1 MGIKHL
7 NRYLQQNCSKGIYK
21 ISLDKLNGKKIV
33 IDTSIYLYR
42 FIAQNALI
50 ENFKLMI
57 STFRD
62 LNITPL
68 FVFDGKPPKEKYEL
82 LKERKNDKY
91 NAENKYNELRE
102 QLEKY
107 KEDKNISDIQ
117 IKKIKQELKILKR
130 QFIRIRHT
138 DIENVKNLIKTM
150 GVTYIDAVGE
160 SDKLCAKLVSKNKV
174 FACLSEDT
182 DLFVYGCDIV
192 LKYINLYNKTIVIY
206 NIRRILLELNFTL
219 HDFKHICIISGTDYN
234 LNYNSKYNL
243 FKTIKYFKSYK
254 NYNTNN
260 YTFYEWLDKNTDYII
275 DLHKLNYIMSIF
287 NLLDMPEYKQ
297 YETIEIKNTD
307 INESISTLS
316 IR

>member
-7 NRYLQQNCSKGIYK
+7 NSYLKKHCSKGINK
-21 ISLDKLNGKKIV
+21 ISLKKLSGKKIA

-42 FIAQNALI
+42 FIAENALI

-57 STFRD
+57 SIFRD

-91 NAENKYNELRE
+91 IAENKYNQLRE

-107 KEDKNISDIQ
+107 KEDKNINDIE
-117 IKKIKQELKILKR
+117 IKKIKQDMKLLKR

-150 GVTYIDAVGE
+150 GVTYIDAIGE

-174 FACLSEDT
+174 FACLSEDM

-206 NIRRILLELNFTL
+206 NIRHILLELNFTL

-234 LNYNSKYNL
+234 SNYNSKYNL
-243 FKTIKYFKSYK
+243 FKTIEYFKSYK

-260 YTFYEWLDKNTDYII
+260 NTFYEWLDKNTDYII
-275 DLHKLNYIMSIF
+275 DLHKLNNILSIF
-287 NLLDMPEYKQ
+287 NLLNMPEYKQ
-297 YETIEIKNTD
+297 YESIEIKN
-307 INESISTLS
+307 INIS
-316 IR
+316 

>member
-7 NRYLQQNCSKGIYK
+7 NSYLKKHCSKGINK
-21 ISLDKLNGKKIV
+21 ISLKKLSGKKIA

-42 FIAQNALI
+42 FIAENALI

-57 STFRD
+57 SIFRD

-91 NAENKYNELRE
+91 IAENKYNQLRE

-107 KEDKNISDIQ
+107 KEDKNINDIE
-117 IKKIKQELKILKR
+117 IKKIKQDMKLLKR

-150 GVTYIDAVGE
+150 GVSYIDAIGE

-174 FACLSEDT
+174 FACLSEDM

-206 NIRRILLELNFTL
+206 NIRHILLELNFTL

-234 LNYNSKYNL
+234 SNYNSKYNL
-243 FKTIKYFKSYK
+243 FKTIEYFKSYK

-260 YTFYEWLDKNTDYII
+260 NTFYEWLDKNTDYII
-275 DLHKLNYIMSIF
+275 DLHKLNNILSIF
-287 NLLDMPEYKQ
+287 NLLNMPEYKQ
-297 YETIEIKNTD
+297 YESIEIKN
-307 INESISTLS
+307 INIS
-316 IR
+316 

>member
-7 NRYLQQNCSKGIYK
+7 NSYLKKHCSKGINK
-21 ISLDKLNGKKIV
+21 ISLKKLSGKKIA

-42 FIAQNALI
+42 FLAENALI

-57 STFRD
+57 SIFRD

-91 NAENKYNELRE
+91 IAENKYNQLRE

-107 KEDKNISDIQ
+107 KEDKNINDIE
-117 IKKIKQELKILKR
+117 IKKIKQDMKLLKR

-150 GVTYIDAVGE
+150 GVTYIDAIGE

-174 FACLSEDT
+174 FACLSEDM
-182 DLFVYGCDIV
+182 DLFVYGCDRV
-192 LKYINLYNKTIVIY
+192 LKYINLYNKNVLIYDITI
-206 NIRRILLELNFTL
+206 ILLELNITL
-219 HDFKHICIISGTDYN
+219 DEFKHICIISGTDYN
-234 LNYNSKYNL
+234 SNYNSNYNSKYNL
-243 FKTIKYFKSYK
+243 FKTITYFKSYK
-254 NYNTNN
+254 KYNTNN
-260 YTFYEWLDKNTDYII
+260 YTFYEWLDKNTDYMI
-275 DLHKLNYIMSIF
+275 DYHKLNNIMSLF
-287 NLLDMPEYKQ
+287 NLLNMPEYKQ
-297 YETIEIKNTD
+297 YESIEIKN
-307 INESISTLS
+307 INIS
-316 IR
+316 